1 LSSLPAGAG
10 PLAST
15 AAAGGGRLGLRQA
28 SSRLYDDPD
37 YIEEDADE
45 LADQIGEERPGR
57 SGSRGGSRGR
67 AKGRGHPGCKASS
80 QYKGVNK

>member
-1 LSSLPAGAG
+1 LSSLPAAAG
-10 PLAST
+10 PLAPPP
-15 AAAGGGRLGLRQA
+15 AAAGRSGLRQA
-28 SSRLYDDPD
+28 SSRFYDDPD

-45 LADQIGEERPGR
+45 LADQMGEERPGR
-57 SGSRGGSRGR
+57 GSSRGSSRGR